1 MLIILHLTILI
12 LQIIDSWLIDTR
24 QLYVILQGL
33 YESADRCSDFLFC
46 LLFLCVKGS
55 LFVLANAEITRAFQS
70 KSHGEQLLR
79 RLPFAMLLDKCRF
92 PLQVKLLGALEQS
105 TVFVILT

>member
-33 YESADRCSDFLFC
+33 YESADR
-46 LLFLCVKGS
+46 
-55 LFVLANAEITRAFQS
+55 
-70 KSHGEQLLR
+70 
-79 RLPFAMLLDKCRF
+79 
-92 PLQVKLLGALEQS
+92 
-105 TVFVILT
+105 